1 MILELITNSK
11 LDDFTRER
19 NFLKKNFFSQI
30 KNKFLKIYLEI
41 DISFNGVKNVYFI
54 SKLFLIN

>member
-19 NFLKKNFFSQI
+19 NFLKI

-41 DISFNGVKNVYFI
+41 EISFNGVKNVYFI
-54 SKLFLIN
+54 SKQFLIN